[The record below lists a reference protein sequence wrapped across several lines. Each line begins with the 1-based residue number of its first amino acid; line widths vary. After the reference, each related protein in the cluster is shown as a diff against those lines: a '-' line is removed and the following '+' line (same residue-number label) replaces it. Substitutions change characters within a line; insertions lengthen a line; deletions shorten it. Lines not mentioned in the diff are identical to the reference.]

1 MPDLNLLDLMMLNLN
16 SPQFLEVLLKT

>member
-1 MPDLNLLDLMMLNLN
+1 MPDLILLDLMMLNLN